1 MFEPRRCRSTR
12 ETCALTRTRYS
23 MRECAGWTTSHG
35 HPGNDR
41 EIGGGRGM
49 VERRLQKRRLG
60 LPLRQSR
67 TFDVSELLLLGT
79 SDTEYG
85 DANANRE
92 EETHTLKQVCE
103 KALLSHSALPF
114 CLGGRETKG

>member
-1 MFEPRRCRSTR
+1 
-12 ETCALTRTRYS
+12 
-23 MRECAGWTTSHG
+23 
-35 HPGNDR
+35 
-41 EIGGGRGM
+41 M

-92 EETHTLKQVCE
+92 EEMHTLKQVCE